1 MEGKMRL
8 IITVAVI
15 LLLACYLYASEM
27 KYSIEFSP
35 DDISFNYTESGI
47 AVGMKDCQI
56 SGEVGAPSL
65 PARSINLIAPPQ
77 SLLGIEYTVLSDTL
91 AGSFDVAPI
100 GDLRPDMSVWEL
112 PKAMYKNDFY
122 PDTVVRIVGSGY
134 LSGNHIVSLV
144 LYPISYLPGTGRLI
158 LNSKIDITL
167 HFGQEEQV
175 FIPDV
180 MTPFSAYLREKLLL
194 SLVDNPEEIPR
205 FSIPYDIREYTRV
218 ISGRQESFPPTPGD
232 DPVDLVIL
240 TTDSLAPVFS
250 QFDGLRYGV
259 FSRTITVEEID
270 ENYFGLDLPE
280 KIRRFMQDAY
290 RVWGVSCLFIGGD
303 PLFVPMRYGYA
314 RDAVSSYVDVPTDL
328 YYACLDGNW
337 NSNADYHFGESL
349 DDDSYPELSVGRVS
363 AKDITEAAVYLAKYR
378 TFSLEGGVF
387 PDSSEHFYTDWLLA
401 GASLSNGCTDCIG
414 AYFLDSMVITS
425 PPPEDI
431 RFTRLYSR
439 PEECTSSEADELN
452 YLNFDRELNTGHEI
466 VFHIGHSSQYFI
478 GTGFKCGGGGF
489 FSSDF
494 DTLTNSPFYPVLVS
508 FSCTVNAVDFDCIS
522 EHWLFAPAGGGVA
535 FIGNTRTAWTHHK
548 GTLERFYRMIAR
560 NRMSCLGDIM
570 GGVYVY
576 AAGFDRY
583 LLFITHLEGYPLL
596 RLFTA
601 PPILPV
607 VEVEPDTLSLSDT
620 LVTISV
626 SDTAG
631 SPIDSATVS
640 CFTPDGR
647 SAIGFTDETG
657 RISFLFSFGRSE
669 TLFVWVTGDNIAPVA
684 ETVFVSPPS
693 AAHLVIYPDTPV
705 ELTGDIDS
713 VYELGENILFPFWV
727 ENAGSEA
734 AAVTVSIASSPYFT
748 HTPDDTSIV
757 VPAMDSVYLDIFSLL
772 LSDTLKGSRVLPVLV
787 ELAGEHTTRDTL
799 YLRLD
804 TPDMQP
810 LRILWDD
817 TDGDGMVEPLDEA
830 QLTTEMKNLGV
841 GDFPGGHLIFLPGSL
856 LTVDND
862 SVPVDEVSHLE
873 EVSFDFDV
881 SVSAS
886 YDGGGVPFSLS
897 LVDSFGNEKLFDYLL
912 VIPLPPETLL
922 MQNGVDWIKINWS
935 ASDSNA
941 YAFNIYRSEEL
952 DGEYVR
958 MNDYPIVRTSTFL
971 DSPLERGSGFFYR
984 VSSLSRDFVEGAPSD
999 AIFAWTSLATYPSWP
1014 ISIGGGDKF
1023 ATTPFFGDID
1033 GDGIDELFAGSIKG
1047 LVYGFHLSGE
1057 EIIDRN
1063 PATVDP
1069 FAEIAIETLATE
1081 GIWSSGVVEDFDEDG
1096 ESEITIASRDI
1107 DWNVY
1112 MWETDGTDTPGWP
1125 SHMAGPA
1132 LTNIVASDIDDDGHI
1147 EIIVANEYRRFY
1159 IWRRNGE
1166 LYSELFPESPGM
1178 FAYTYLD
1185 NRGVN
1190 YGTPAVADINGDGV
1204 KDVIFP
1210 GSRNDSTNIG
1220 HIYCWDAEGN
1230 EPDGFPIE
1238 IDGDYPASSISLG
1251 DIDGDPST
1259 LELAFASYYQKVYA
1273 YSSTGE
1279 LLPGFPYLFAM
1290 PSAGTYGYTS
1300 TPICADVNSDGTD
1313 EIIVVGSSR
1322 LIVLNGSA
1330 EMLLSI
1336 PLPLPATEVISVEPA
1351 IADINGDGVQDILF
1365 FLRERLYAYS
1375 SDDGELVVGYPLL
1388 MNDLSLGTPAISD
1401 LDNDGYLEI
1410 AASAFDGALYLWR
1423 TESEAYD
1430 GAILWGTA
1438 RGNRYHTGL
1447 SLEHFSG
1454 IQKRESTP
1462 ERLSIELIPNPFNS
1476 IQRIILTGNSGK
1488 RIKLSAYNILG
1499 KEVAEIF
1506 DGYPGENEI
1515 IWDAGSLPSGIYLI
1529 LLEEG
1534 NRQTVKKSVLIR

>member
-1 MEGKMRL
+1 MRL
-8 IITVAVI
+8 IIKVTAI
-15 LLLACYLYASEM
+15 LILVFPLYASEM
-27 KYSIEFSP
+27 RYSLEFSP
-35 DDISFNYTESGI
+35 NDISFNYLEAGV
-47 AVGMKDCQI
+47 AVGMKGCQI
-56 SGEVGAPSL
+56 LGEVGTPAL
-65 PARSINLIAPPQ
+65 PAKSINLIVPPK

-91 AGSFDVAPI
+91 EGRFDLAPI
-100 GDLRPDMSVWEL
+100 GNLRPDMSAWE
-112 PKAMYKNDFY
+112 PQKATYKSEAY
-122 PDTVVRIVGSGY
+122 PDTVVKIAGSGY
-134 LSGNHIVSLV
+134 LSGNHIVSLII
-144 LYPISYLPGTGRLI
+144 YPVSYLPVTGTLI
-158 LNSKIDITL
+158 LNRRIDITL
-167 HFGQEEQV
+167 RFGQEEQV
-175 FIPDV
+175 FVPRV
-180 MTPFSAYLREKLLL
+180 MTPVSALFRKKLLL
-194 SLVDNPEEIPR
+194 SLVDNPEDIPR
-205 FSIPYDIREYTRV
+205 FSVCYNIQEYTQV

-232 DPVDLVIL
+232 DPVDLIIL

-250 QFDGLRYGV
+250 QFDGIKYGS

-290 RVWGVSCLFIGGD
+290 RIWGASCLFIGGD
-303 PLFVPMRYGYA
+303 PTFVPMRYGYA

-328 YYACLDGNW
+328 YYTCLDGNW
-337 NSNADYHFGESL
+337 NSNGDYHFGESVE
-349 DDDSYPELSVGRVS
+349 DDPYPELSVGRVS
-363 AKDITEAAVYLAKYR
+363 AEDISEATLYLAKYR
-378 TFSLEGGVF
+378 TFSLEDRLLA
-387 PDSSEHFYTDWLLA
+387 DSSEQFYTDWLLA
-401 GASLSNGCTDCIG
+401 GAALSNGCTDCIG
-414 AYFLDSMVITS
+414 AFFLDSMVITS
-425 PPPEDI
+425 PPPEDV
-431 RFTRLYSR
+431 RFTRLFSR
-439 PEECTSSEADELN
+439 PEECSTFEADELN
-452 YLNFDRELNTGHEI
+452 YLNFDRELNRGHQI
-466 VFHIGHSSQYFI
+466 LFHVGHSSQYFI

-560 NRMSCLGDIM
+560 HGMNCLGDIM

-601 PPILPV
+601 PPIFPV
-607 VEVEPDTLSLSDT
+607 VEVEPDSISLSDT
-620 LVTISV
+620 FVTVSV
-626 SDTAG
+626 NDTTG

-657 RISFLFSFGRSE
+657 RISFRFSFGRSE

-705 ELTGDIDS
+705 ELTGDSDS
-713 VYELGENILFPFWV
+713 TYEPGENILFPFWV
-727 ENAGSEA
+727 ENTGRETTTA
-734 AAVTVSIASSPYFT
+734 TVSIASSPHFT
-748 HTPDDTSIV
+748 HTPDDTTV
-757 VPAMDSVYLDIFSLL
+757 VIPATDSVYLDIFSLL

-787 ELAGEHTTRDTL
+787 ELTGEHTVQETL
-799 YLRLD
+799 HLRVD
-804 TPDMQP
+804 TPDMQT
-810 LRILWDD
+810 LRILWNDA
-817 TDGDGMVEPLDEA
+817 DGDNMVEPLDEA
-830 QLTTEMKNLGV
+830 QLTAELKNLGT
-841 GDFPGGHLIFLPGSL
+841 GDFPGGYMVFIPGSL
-856 LTVDND
+856 LTVAED
-862 SVPVDEVSHLE
+862 SMPVGEVSHLD
-873 EVSFDFDV
+873 EVSISFDL

-886 YDGGGVPFSLS
+886 YDGGGIPFSLS
-897 LVDSFGNEKLFDYLL
+897 LVDSFGNEKLFNCLL

-922 MQNGVDWIKINWS
+922 MENGVDWIKVNWS

-941 YAFNIYRSEEL
+941 YAFNVYRSEEL

-958 MNDYPIVRTSTFL
+958 VNDYPIAGISSFL

-984 VSSLSRDFVEGAPSD
+984 VSSLSHDLVEGALSD
-999 AIFAWTSLATYPSWP
+999 AIFAWTSLATYPGWP
-1014 ISIGGGDKF
+1014 IRIGGGDKF

-1033 GDGIDELFAGSIKG
+1033 GDGIDEMFAGSIKG

-1057 EIIDRN
+1057 EVIDRN
-1063 PATVDP
+1063 PATINP

-1096 ESEITIASRDI
+1096 QSEITVASRDI

-1112 MWETDGTDTPGWP
+1112 MWEIDGTDTPGWP
-1125 SHMAGPA
+1125 SHMIGPA
-1132 LTNIVASDIDDDGHI
+1132 LTNIVASDIDGDGYT

-1159 IWRRNGE
+1159 IWRWNGE

-1185 NRGVN
+1185 NYGVN

-1204 KDVIFP
+1204 KEIIFP
-1210 GSRNDSTNIG
+1210 GNRNDSTNTG
-1220 HIYCWDAEGN
+1220 HIYCWDIEGN

-1238 IDGDYPASSISLG
+1238 IEADYPASSISLG
-1251 DIDGDPST
+1251 DIDGDLST
-1259 LELAFASYYQKVYA
+1259 FEIIFSSYHQKVYA

-1279 LLPGFPYLFAM
+1279 LLPGFPYLFPM

-1300 TPICADVNSDGTD
+1300 TPICADVNNDGRD
-1313 EIIVVGSSR
+1313 EIIVVGCSQ

-1330 EMLLSI
+1330 ETLLSI
-1336 PLPLPATEVISVEPA
+1336 PLPLPATEVIPVEPA
-1351 IADINGDGVQDILF
+1351 VADINGDGVQDILF

-1388 MNDLSLGTPAISD
+1388 MNDLSLGTPVVSD

-1438 RGNRYHTGL
+1438 RGNRYHTGI
-1447 SLEHFSG
+1447 SIDHFTG
-1454 IQKRESTP
+1454 IQKRGASP
-1462 ERLSIELIPNPFNS
+1462 ERLSIRLIPNPFNS
-1476 IQRIILTGNSGK
+1476 TQKIILAGNDSE

-1499 KEVAEIF
+1499 EEVAEIF
-1506 DGYPGENEI
+1506 NGYTMGNEI
-1515 IWDAGSLPSGIYLI
+1515 VWDAGSLPSGIYLI
-1529 LLEEG
+1529 LLEKG
-1534 NRQTVKKSVLIR
+1534 NRRTLEKTVLIR